1 MRHKT
6 KLSRRLKYTT
16 TAIKKDLFG
25 DLDFD
30 GFCNMVLACATFSTV
45 ASLALYLFCFY
56 CI

>member
-1 MRHKT
+1 MKQKEHIHHRNHIT
-6 KLSRRLKYTT
+6 QEIKY
-16 TAIKKDLFG
+16 DLFG

-30 GFCNMVLACATFSTV
+30 GFCNIVMACAGFSTM